1 MLKDWMI
8 KVKTAW
14 MKIVIFEDWLKCF
27 NNKMKIKKKK
37 VLLLID
43 NAGGHNCTIEFLDS
57 LTNVKVHFLPPNC
70 TSVIQPLDQGIIR
83 AFKSKYR
90 QLIVKFMLLCARE
103 EREYTHIK
111 TKQAIENIIEAWKQ
125 VKKST
130 IINCWR
136 KAGII
141 NFRFSLSDK
150 DTEEH
155 IAISNVDEEK
165 EFNNVYE
172 ILKSLNK
179 YKSVFD
185 LSKTAEEQVELDSEE
200 PTSEI

>member
-1 MLKDWMI
+1 
-8 KVKTAW
+8 
-14 MKIVIFEDWLKCF
+14 
-27 NNKMKIKKKK
+27 
-37 VLLLID
+37 
-43 NAGGHNCTIEFLDS
+43 
-57 LTNVKVHFLPPNC
+57 VKVHFLPPNC

-90 QLIVKFMLLCARE
+90 KLIVRFMLLCARE

-136 KAGII
+136 KAVII

-200 PTSEI
+200 PTSKI